1 MGGGV
6 GHTGG
11 SDPALLWLWC
21 RPVAAAP
28 IRPLAWEPPHASG
41 AALKRQTKE
50 KNISFEYSHI
60 LFVVLCS
67 AFPMS

>member
-1 MGGGV
+1 MQLGSGV
-6 GHTGG
+6 AVAGRK
-11 SDPALLWLWC
+11 L
-21 RPVAAAP
+21 VAAAL